1 MRPPNSLRVGGR
13 LLFNKESTD
22 LTPIAF
28 CHF

>member
-22 LTPIAF
+22 FTPIAF
-28 CHF
+28 CYF